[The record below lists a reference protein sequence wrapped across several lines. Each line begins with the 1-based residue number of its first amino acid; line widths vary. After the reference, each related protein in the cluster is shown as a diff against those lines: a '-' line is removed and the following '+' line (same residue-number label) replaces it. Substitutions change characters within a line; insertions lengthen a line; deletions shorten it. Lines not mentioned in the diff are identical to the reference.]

1 MNKQQ
6 VLQIMELESLPQPIK
21 QSNSKCIALVERA
34 SGEQDYVIANG
45 GGVIM
50 DKQPMS
56 AVRKIVEFYP
66 VVKGKKVEEVIVEEP
81 VIVAPTVIVAPVV
94 VEEYNRD
101 KAIQLLVFKGMN
113 EAKMRDKTDEEL
125 KKYLKVYNK

>member
-1 MNKQQ
+1 
-6 VLQIMELESLPQPIK
+6 
-21 QSNSKCIALVERA
+21 
-34 SGEQDYVIANG
+34 
-45 GGVIM
+45 
-50 DKQPMS
+50 
-56 AVRKIVEFYP
+56 
-66 VVKGKKVEEVIVEEP
+66 VIVEEP